1 MNKQKKLLLERSI
14 FLFIISI
21 AFTFIIISE
30 KKEVIFLPKAQKK
43 FNDYLESNYSSM
55 KNTITVSAPELKK
68 DNFIV
73 KITSKENK
81 HHFFYLYYANHKVTD
96 TYQKDYVEGNQLLH
110 YIEKKLQKE
119 IKNKTNLTCTI
130 KTTSSLNKYTQLI
143 KERIIKEDNLLDL
156 KFYTIEKEIMID
168 NWTPQEITNKIN
180 NSINSFTKY
189 NITPKNYSITIT
201 NNNDISQSI
210 RIENI
215 TNVFSNNPQN
225 TQIIN
230 DIINDNNSNIIKQN
244 KITYQYLN

>member
-30 KKEVIFLPKAQKK
+30 KKEILFLPKAQKK
-43 FNDYLESNYSSM
+43 FDNYLESNYSNI
-55 KNTITVSAPELKK
+55 KNTITVSTPKLKK
-68 DNFIV
+68 DIFSV

-81 HHFFYLYYANHKVTD
+81 HHFFYLYYSNHKVTD
-96 TYQKDYVEGNQLLH
+96 TYQKDYIEGNQLLH

-119 IKNKTNLTCTI
+119 IKNKTNLNCTI
-130 KTTSSLNKYTQLI
+130 KTTSTLNKYTQLI
-143 KERIIKEDNLLDL
+143 RKRIIKEDSLLNL
-156 KFYTIEKEIMID
+156 KFYTIKKEIMIN
-168 NWTPQEITNKIN
+168 NWSSLEITNKIN
-180 NSINSFTKY
+180 TLINSFTK
-189 NITPKNYSITIT
+189 NGITPKNYSITIT

-210 RIENI
+210 KIDNI
-215 TNVFSNNPQN
+215 TDLFSSNPNN

-230 DIINDNNSNIIKQN
+230 DIINDNNSNIMKQN